1 MEKNIIQKA
10 SLLCTLLLSC
20 MLLVNNIDS
29 LTYIGKISM
38 TFLLLVHSFLAYADV
53 VMTYIER
60 KKKSVE
66 RVTAGIYDK
75 ESGLCLYYPEYQ
87 LLQDDK
93 EDELKL
99 VSPYALIEIPK
110 EKIYEKYM
118 HLEGIPKKLEK
129 TKIKR
134 LPKSSPSIR
143 ET

>member
-1 MEKNIIQKA
+1 MEKNLIQKA

-20 MLLVNNIDS
+20 MILVSDTDS
-29 LTYIGKISM
+29 LTHAGKISM

-53 VMTYIER
+53 MTYIER
-60 KKKSVE
+60 KEKSVE
-66 RVTAGIYDK
+66 RVTEGIYDE

-87 LLQDDK
+87 LLEDNRD
-93 EDELKL
+93 DELKL

-110 EKIYEKYM
+110 EKIYLKYM
-118 HLEGIPKKLEK
+118 NLEGIPKKLEK